1 MMQEFRVRRHG
12 RRAGLLVS
20 LMIVPAIAF
29 GQTGS
34 QPAPVP
40 TETVGTREALPAV
53 SVLTRT
59 AKNEDELLFIRE
71 NGRFG
76 FVDRTGKMVIPCV
89 YENTYGFTEGLAGVA
104 VKGRIGYLD
113 RTGKM
118 VIPAQFEDGY
128 AFFEGLA
135 WVKIEG
141 KYAWIDRQGKVVIAP
156 ASYDDVAPGFSDG
169 LTAVKQNGRW
179 GYIDRQGQMVIR
191 PQYVKATK
199 FREGIAQTLLPGSPG
214 SPDKYAWIDR
224 TGKII
229 WQEP

>member
-1 MMQEFRVRRHG
+1 MTQESCG
-12 RRAGLLVS
+12 RRPSCRWMLLVS
-20 LMIVPAIAF
+20 LLIVPVLGLA
-29 GQTGS
+29 QTD
-34 QPAPVP
+34 PVP
-40 TETVGTREALPAV
+40 TETAGTPGTLPPV
-53 SVLTRT
+53 SVLTRE

-71 NGRFG
+71 NGKFG
-76 FVDRTGKMVIPCV
+76 FIDRTGKPVIPCI
-89 YENTYGFTEGLAGVA
+89 YENTYGFTEGMAGVRL
-104 VKGRIGYLD
+104 KGRIGYLD

-118 VIPAQFEDGY
+118 VIPVQFEDGY

-141 KYAWIDRQGKVVIAP
+141 KYAWINRQGKVVIAP
-156 ASYDDVAPGFSDG
+156 ASYEEVATGFSDG

-199 FREGIAQTLLPGSPG
+199 FREGIAQTVLPGDPG
-214 SPDKYAWIDR
+214 KYAWIDR

>member
-1 MMQEFRVRRHG
+1 MPQEPWG
-12 RRAGLLVS
+12 RRLGCQWALLAS
-20 LMIVPAIAF
+20 LLIVPVLGLA
-29 GQTGS
+29 QTD
-34 QPAPVP
+34 PVP
-40 TETVGTREALPAV
+40 SRTVGTQGTLPPL
-53 SVLTRT
+53 SVLTRE
-59 AKNEDELLFIRE
+59 AKQEDELLFIRE
-71 NGRFG
+71 NGKFG
-76 FVDRTGKMVIPCV
+76 FIDRTGKAVIPCI
-89 YENTYGFTEGLAGVA
+89 YENTYGFTEGRAGVRL
-104 VKGRIGYLD
+104 KGRIGYLD

-156 ASYDDVAPGFSDG
+156 TSYEEVATGFSDG

-179 GYIDRQGQMVIR
+179 GYINQQGQMVIR

-214 SPDKYAWIDR
+214 SQDKYAWIDR

-229 WQEP
+229 WQEE